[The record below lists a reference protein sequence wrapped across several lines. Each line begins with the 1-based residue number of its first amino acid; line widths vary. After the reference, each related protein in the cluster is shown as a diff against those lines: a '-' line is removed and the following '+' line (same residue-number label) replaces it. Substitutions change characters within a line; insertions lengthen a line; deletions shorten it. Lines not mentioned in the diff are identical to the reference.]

1 MNDNPKAAS
10 TQESIAFHF
19 DFADA
24 TDPAKRERPL
34 MEEPCRTQSALAEAD
49 IEIKQKQRALAER
62 AFEQEAADARDLL
75 HAACRTAD
83 FDDEGNP
90 TGSWFSDECRR
101 ILGYETREGLQQQ
114 RKSWCRRCVSDT
126 PTTAIRQ
133 CPRLRLRGKVQD
145 FRP

>member
-10 TQESIAFHF
+10 MQESIASHF
-19 DFADA
+19 DFVHAA
-24 TDPAKRERPL
+24 DPAKRERLP

-62 AFEQEAADARDLL
+62 AFEQKAADARDLL

-101 ILGYETREGLQQQ
+101 
-114 RKSWCRRCVSDT
+114 CVSDT

-133 CPRLRLRGKVQD
+133 CPRLRLRGKEQG